1 MSKFWTI
8 LGFTYTSHLKS
19 KSFIITTLITL
30 VLIFG
35 LANFQNI
42 LDWFD
47 DGEGANHTETIAV
60 IDDTDQTYSKLETSL
75 TNMDENIEVT
85 EFAGTEEEAKEAV
98 KDDEFLGYAQLTL
111 NDQGLPAAHFYA
123 MSIAETNHVVD
134 VLQQSLSQVKTEMI
148 TQQAGI
154 DQATVQQIFAPVSIE
169 TESLQ
174 AEARSTEELNQA
186 RGLVYFMIFLIY
198 FAVLMY
204 GNMIASEVAVEK
216 SSRVMEIIVSSVSPI
231 TQMFAKI
238 AGIAL
243 LGLTQFGL
251 IILIGYASLKTNQSE
266 LVGGIFEYLGLG
278 ETPVS
283 TIVYAVVFFLLGYLL
298 YAMLAAMLGSLVSRT
313 EEVNQM
319 ITPMTLLIIAA
330 FMIAMYGLNDPT
342 ASFVTIT
349 SYIPFFTPIIM
360 FVRVGML
367 NTPFWEIAL
376 SMGILILTIFILANI
391 AAKVYKGGV
400 LMYGA
405 STSIK
410 DIRKALQLSKKE

>member
-8 LGFTYTSHLKS
+8 LSYTYTSHLKS
-19 KSFIITTLITL
+19 KSFIIITLISL
-30 VLIFG
+30 LLIAG
-35 LANFQNI
+35 LTNFQRI
-42 LDWFD
+42 VDLFD
-47 DGEGANHTETIAV
+47 DGEEGSTEKIAV
-60 IDDTDQTYSKLETSL
+60 IDETNQIYSQLESSI
-75 TNMDENIEVT
+75 TNIDDGIEVT
-85 EFAGTEEEAKEAV
+85 AFSGTEKEAKEAV
-98 KDDEFLGYAQLTL
+98 RDHEFLGYAHVSL
-111 NDQGLPAAHFYA
+111 NDQDLPAASFYA
-123 MSIAETNHVVD
+123 MSVADTSHAVD
-134 VLQQSLSQVKTEMI
+134 ALQQALSQVKTGII

-154 DQATVQQIFAPVSIE
+154 DQSTVQQIFAPVSIE
-169 TESLQ
+169 TESLKTEAKS
-174 AEARSTEELNQA
+174 AEEMNQA

-198 FAVLMY
+198 FAVLLY

-216 SSRVMEIIVSSVSPI
+216 SSRVMEILVSSVSPV

-238 AGIAL
+238 IGIAL

-251 IILIGYASLKTNQSE
+251 IILVGYASLKANQNE

-278 ETPVS
+278 EAPVS

-313 EEVNQM
+313 EEVNQI
-319 ITPMTLLIIAA
+319 ITPMMFLIIAA

-342 ASFVTIT
+342 ASFVTVT

-367 NTPFWEIAL
+367 NIPIWEVAL
-376 SMGILILTIFILANI
+376 SIGILILTIFIFANI

-405 STSIK
+405 TTSLK
-410 DIRKALQLSKKE
+410 DIRKALQLTKKD